1 MSDKNTHHE
10 ADHIAIRVSNLS
22 KRYEIYD
29 TPRDRLKQFVAP
41 RLQRLAGQSPGQ
53 YFREFWALKDVSL
66 EVKKGETVGI
76 IGRNGS
82 GKSTLLQ
89 ILCGTLAQSSGSV
102 RVSGRVAALLELG
115 AGFNPEFTGRENIFM
130 NAAILGLTT
139 AQTEACFEQIVTF
152 ADIGDHLE
160 QPVKTYSSGMYMRLA
175 FSIAIAVEP
184 DILIVDEALS
194 VGDIAFQN
202 KCMARIRKMS
212 ESGATILFVS
222 HDLSTTQVICNRVI
236 WLDQGRMVMAGDPV
250 QVSREYY
257 IASLGTAADAMP
269 KEDIIAQQ
277 DTGLARFTEVRV
289 ANWSG
294 QALPQFTVGDQ
305 VTIRFALAALAALE
319 PTVLAISIYRADG
332 DWLIGQSSREAAVVW
347 PACREGEAVT
357 GHITLDALCLAP
369 GDYRIALG
377 AYSQDLAI
385 CYGMTGILP
394 GFTVQADFATWGKFI
409 HPISWHQTTAD

>member
-1 MSDKNTHHE
+1 MSSD
-10 ADHIAIRVSNLS
+10 DDVAIRVNHLG

-29 TPRDRLKQFVAP
+29 TPHARLKQFVLP
-41 RLQRLAGQSPGQ
+41 RLQRYTGQPIRR
-53 YFREFWALKDVSL
+53 YFREFSALENVSF

-89 ILCGTLAQSSGSV
+89 ILCGTLAPSSGSV
-102 RVSGRVAALLELG
+102 RCSGRVAALLELG

-139 AQTEACFEQIVTF
+139 AQTEACLEQIVTF
-152 ADIGDHLE
+152 ADIGDHLG

-212 ESGATILFVS
+212 ENGTTILFVS

-236 WLDQGRMVMAGDPV
+236 WLDQGHVVKAGDPV
-250 QVSREYY
+250 QVSRDYY
-257 IASLGTAADAMP
+257 IASLGTAADALP
-269 KEDIIAQQ
+269 KDAIITQQ

-294 QALPQFTVGDQ
+294 QATPQFAVGEQ

-319 PTVLAISIYRADG
+319 PTVLAISVYRADG
-332 DWLIGQSSREAAVVW
+332 DWLIGQSSREAAVLW

-357 GHITLDALCLAP
+357 GRITLDALCLAP
-369 GDYRIALG
+369 GEYRIALG

-394 GFTVQADFATWGKFI
+394 GFSVQAGFATWGKFI
-409 HPISWHQTTAD
+409 HPISWHPTTAA